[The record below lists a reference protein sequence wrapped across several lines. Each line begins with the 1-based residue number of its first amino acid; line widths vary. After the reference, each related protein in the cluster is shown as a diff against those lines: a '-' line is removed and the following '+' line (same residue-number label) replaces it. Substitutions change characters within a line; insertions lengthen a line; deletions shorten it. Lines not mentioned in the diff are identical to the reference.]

1 MPCGNRV
8 VYTTCPNSGR
18 RIVSETTTHTVAPV
32 GASTVYYSSGSGL
45 GSGGAAYSS
54 SSSSKSYSSSS
65 SGHAIGGLGGSS
77 YHYESRSSSGG
88 GGLGSGAILETH
100 STGLGL
106 APRLHIDSGLSTR
119 TNMDLMRAEME
130 MDSAMLGTGRTTVIG
145 TTGLHSGLTG
155 GSYVERSSYS
165 STAPAYVEKS
175 SYYSSS
181 SSGGRFI

>member
-1 MPCGNRV
+1 MPCGGNRV
-8 VYTTCPNSGR
+8 VYTTCPNSAR
-18 RIVSETTTHTVAPV
+18 RIVTKTTTHTVAPV
-32 GASTVYYSSGSGL
+32 GASTVYYSSSSGL

-88 GGLGSGAILETH
+88 GGLGSGTVLETR

-106 APRLHIDSGLSTR
+106 APHMHIDSGLSTR
-119 TNMDLMRAEME
+119 ANMNLMRAEME
-130 MDSAMLGTGRTTVIG
+130 MDSAMLGTGRTTLIG
-145 TTGLHSGLTG
+145 TTGLHGGLTG
-155 GSYVERSSYS
+155 GSYVERSSF
-165 STAPAYVEKS
+165 STSPAYVTKS